1 MPDYPNMK
9 RNYRQTPYI
18 VQAAMT
24 GNKKIFDMI
33 KDKEGVKVDEV
44 GFIGFN
50 MKKGLIMQN
59 ILGAAAYKNSLE
71 LVSLIL
77 SDYKLPVNNLT

>member
-50 MKKGLIMQN
+50 MKKGLIM
-59 ILGAAAYKNSLE
+59 
-71 LVSLIL
+71 
-77 SDYKLPVNNLT
+77 